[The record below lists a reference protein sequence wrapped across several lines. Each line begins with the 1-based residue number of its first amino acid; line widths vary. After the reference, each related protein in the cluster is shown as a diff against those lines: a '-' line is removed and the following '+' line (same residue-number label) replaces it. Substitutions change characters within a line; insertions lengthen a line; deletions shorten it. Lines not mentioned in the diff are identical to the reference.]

1 MLTVKNSQTKNIILL
16 CSHLLCCKTSQQL
29 YILVTDLHPL
39 LHFGMIQIAK
49 KSKQLQV
56 SNFIKIRAE
65 KIFKNKLCFQKKS
78 KRCFYYNML
87 QDYTW
92 GMVETILPHPYSA
105 CPVKTYPTSLH
116 CNIQDE
122 QISIKAISEELKS
135 LIVFKCDLT
144 KPTA

>member
-56 SNFIKIRAE
+56 SNSIKIRAE
-65 KIFKNKLCFQKKS
+65 KYLKINCAFKRKARGVSTIICCRITHGVWLKLSYLILILLVLLRLTQLLYIVTSRMSRYQLRQFQKNS
-78 KRCFYYNML
+78 N
-87 QDYTW
+87 
-92 GMVETILPHPYSA
+92 P
-105 CPVKTYPTSLH
+105 
-116 CNIQDE
+116 
-122 QISIKAISEELKS
+122 
-135 LIVFKCDLT
+135 
-144 KPTA
+144 